1 MARGVDQIQLVQIA
15 IAGAVME
22 ADGVSLD
29 GDAPLALEIHRVEHL
44 RRHFALRKRAGD
56 LQHAVGQGRLA
67 VVNVSDYRE
76 VANVTCV
83 RNV

>member
-44 RRHFALRKRAGD
+44 RRHFALRECAGD
-56 LQHAVGQGRLA
+56 LQHTVGQG
-67 VVNVSDYRE
+67 
-76 VANVTCV
+76 
-83 RNV
+83 